1 MDETFRQIVAL
12 SLVKNIGPVTFQR
25 WLTEHGSV
33 PEAFKAKCPDP
44 KTFLKSADE
53 EIKKS
58 KEAGID
64 IVTFFDSRY
73 PEALKT
79 IYDPPILLYVKGAL
93 PEPGSLHV
101 AVVGSRIASL
111 YGMRMAR
118 EISRD
123 LAKAG
128 VVVVSGLALGIDSAG
143 HEGALEADG
152 RTLAV
157 LGGGI
162 RRLYPA
168 ENAKLADRIVKK
180 GALISE
186 YPIDMSPQAGF
197 FPVRNRII
205 SGLCSG
211 VLVVEAKAKSGALIT
226 ADAALEQGRDVFAVP
241 GNADAARSQGTNGLL
256 KQGAKLVTSA
266 EDILNELKTASS
278 ARHAASAL
286 DLPPEEGKIYSLLES
301 EALPVDDIIEQTGFS
316 TQQTLSALTM
326 LEMKGIVK
334 QQPGKI
340 FAKC

>member
-1 MDETFRQIVAL
+1 MDESFRQIVAL

-25 WLTEHGSV
+25 WLGECGSA

-44 KTFLKSADE
+44 KSFLKKADQ

-64 IVTFFDSRY
+64 IVTYFDPRY
-73 PEALKT
+73 PESLKT
-79 IYDPPILLYVKGAL
+79 IYDPPILLYVQGSL

-118 EISRD
+118 EISKG
-123 LAKAG
+123 LAEAG
-128 VVVVSGLALGIDSAG
+128 VVVVSGLALGVDSAG
-143 HEGALEADG
+143 HEGALAGDG

-168 ENAKLADRIVKK
+168 ENKKLADQIVKK

-197 FPVRNRII
+197 FPIRNRII
-205 SGLCSG
+205 SGLSSA

-226 ADAALEQGRDVFAVP
+226 ADSALEQGRDVFAVP

-266 EDILNELKTASS
+266 EDILNELKISHSPRPVAK
-278 ARHAASAL
+278 AL
-286 DLPPEEGKIYSLLES
+286 DLAPEEGKIYSLLEG
-301 EALPVDDIIEQTGFS
+301 EGLAVDDLIEQSGLS
-316 TQQTLSALTM
+316 TQQALSALTM